1 LNTNLNG
8 QATGG
13 GTIADRPRNPAVRR
27 DHAGADGRRTAG
39 QPPGPAALDDDLVQS
54 GSRLCAAAVDDIRAI
69 ERETNLPASI
79 VSGFQGAAQVFQD
92 SLKGRGVVVLAAVF
106 ASPTDLARAAA
117 EAQLE
122 FARIGREKQLL
133 LEVLMSDALAL
144 LGSLL
149 RYGAHRENA
158 RTGLPQHLDAI
169 DQRCWSVGRR
179 DRAQG

>member
-1 LNTNLNG
+1 
-8 QATGG
+8 
-13 GTIADRPRNPAVRR
+13 
-27 DHAGADGRRTAG
+27 
-39 QPPGPAALDDDLVQS
+39 
-54 GSRLCAAAVDDIRAI
+54 
-69 ERETNLPASI
+69 
-79 VSGFQGAAQVFQD
+79 
-92 SLKGRGVVVLAAVF
+92 VF

-149 RYGAHRENA
+149 RYGARRENA